1 MQQTIHGDCR
11 ELATFACKY
20 LSVCLHN
27 PFSRKLSTVFITLT
41 ESMNKINCFLA
52 IALPS
57 GKVVQVSPF
66 FASVLCQIKLNT
78 LKLHSIQNNT
88 FCVYCNFSV
97 LEAVTNFSFIAV
109 YSLPCSSALFL
120 VFLTPSNVC
129 ISYNWQHL
137 LILLQFLWDS
147 SNKLTLTIVIHF
159 LSCDLYECK

>member
-11 ELATFACKY
+11 ELATFVCKY

-120 VFLTPSNVC
+120 VSPSY
-129 ISYNWQHL
+129 IGSG
-137 LILLQFLWDS
+137 S
-147 SNKLTLTIVIHF
+147 SNSISKTYAAKIFFFYKFKIFFNLPF
-159 LSCDLYECK
+159 AFEA